1 MYGIYNRC
9 LIIIIWEKQVFIKEY
24 YNNSAFM
31 MHLGLTKYHIFDNK
45 NAFKSL
51 SIVGIQSQ

>member
-1 MYGIYNRC
+1 MYGIYNKY
-9 LIIIIWEKQVFIKEY
+9 LIIIIREKLVFIKEY

-31 MHLGLTKYHIFDNK
+31 MHLALTKYHILDNK

-51 SIVGIQSQ
+51 SIVGIQS